1 MKTYKVS
8 FRCVSRL
15 NKIPDAQ
22 TIFGAICN
30 SIKLYSGEKALKDYL
45 HSFNDT
51 PLLIHSSMLPNGLY
65 PAMKTPLINNELIS
79 KYILSLD
86 GKKQVEKFSELKKYK
101 TMKYISEKIFSS
113 YISNGKVDELKKD
126 LINSTNNFILKD
138 DILKMRSETIDYNYK
153 DVLSTRIKHFFNTDG
168 NDSELYYDHDIFFE
182 NGQVFVLYVKSDEN
196 EDFIGDIFNKFDY
209 IPLGN
214 RSSSGKNMFEFIKVE
229 MISLYTNSNKKILLS
244 KCMPNENE
252 FVFDESE
259 YVIESQN
266 YISAKNFGNEYLGVM
281 SKLVEGSYM
290 KVMESKDY
298 YGRLLPM
305 PVNDRIIYHY
315 GIGFVL

>member
-1 MKTYKVS
+1 
-8 FRCVSRL
+8 
-15 NKIPDAQ
+15 
-22 TIFGAICN
+22 
-30 SIKLYSGEKALKDYL
+30 
-45 HSFNDT
+45 
-51 PLLIHSSMLPNGLY
+51 
-65 PAMKTPLINNELIS
+65 
-79 KYILSLD
+79 
-86 GKKQVEKFSELKKYK
+86 
-101 TMKYISEKIFSS
+101 
-113 YISNGKVDELKKD
+113 
-126 LINSTNNFILKD
+126 
-138 DILKMRSETIDYNYK
+138 
-153 DVLSTRIKHFFNTDG
+153 
-168 NDSELYYDHDIFFE
+168 
-182 NGQVFVLYVKSDEN
+182 
-196 EDFIGDIFNKFDY
+196 
-209 IPLGN
+209 
-214 RSSSGKNMFEFIKVE
+214 MFEFIKVE